1 MGTIVAIPVTKLR
14 ADGTIQ
20 YQKKTYL
27 SLIPGR
33 IEEVVYGQNI
43 SQTLCI
49 TDYPAFY
56 AYAAENENLEIVPLD
71 MSEVPNVVRTDRV
84 TSIISYLSHLIVSV
98 TISPKAAIN
107 RRELLPDDKNL
118 LIAYDTI
125 YKVADAKPLA
135 DIDDDQITPSYSGTF
150 TNRVRNIVR
159 AIMKSWKDKGY
170 IEDWEDL
177 KGKNN
182 AIKVLK
188 ITVPPLSH

>member
-1 MGTIVAIPVTKLR
+1 
-14 ADGTIQ
+14 
-20 YQKKTYL
+20 
-27 SLIPGR
+27 
-33 IEEVVYGQNI
+33 
-43 SQTLCI
+43 
-49 TDYPAFY
+49 
-56 AYAAENENLEIVPLD
+56 

-118 LIAYDTI
+118 LITYDTI

-135 DIDDDQITPSYSGTF
+135 DIDGDQITPSYIVPVTI
-150 TNRVRNIVR
+150 RVRNIVR

-182 AIKVLK
+182 SIKVLK